1 MSVWLLI
8 TSNRDIYTLY
18 YTIISFKV
26 LYSNTNFNFLYFSV
40 INCEIPAT
48 IWCLGCSKCFSHS
61 FIHLLIS
68 SMALVLLSS
77 HLSAL
82 ILQTLSSLHITE
94 DKIIEKDL
102 FSVKFIVSPS
112 SFSHINFPL
121 FHFYLSVCFIVPKIP
136 SFKSLCSFNIVQEQ
150 RWNKEEDECH
160 GGEPQKEEWDN
171 TAGRNSLLCFAIY
184 IHPLL
189 VQLPFAFLLC
199 ARLIPLSSLRLSLY
213 PFHFWLFFFLS
224 FPFLLIAN
232 KDTNAIIIY

>member
-8 TSNRDIYTLY
+8 TSNRDIHLIYI
-18 YTIISFKV
+18 IISFKV
-26 LYSNTNFNFLYFSV
+26 LYSNTNFNFLYISI
-40 INCEIPAT
+40 INCELSAT
-48 IWCLGCSKCFSHS
+48 IWYLGCCKCFCRS
-61 FIHLLIS
+61 FILLLIS

-102 FSVKFIVSPS
+102 SSVKFIVSPS
-112 SFSHINFPL
+112 SFSYINFPL
-121 FHFYLSVCFIVPKIP
+121 FHLYLSVCFIVPKIP

-189 VQLPFAFLLC
+189 VQLPFAFPLC
-199 ARLIPLSSLRLSLY
+199 AHLIPLSSLPLNLY
-213 PFHFWLFFFLS
+213 PFHFWRFFFHS
-224 FPFLLIAN
+224 FPLLLIAN
-232 KDTNAIIIY
+232 KDTNAVIIY

>member
-1 MSVWLLI
+1 M
-8 TSNRDIYTLY
+8 
-18 YTIISFKV
+18 

-102 FSVKFIVSPS
+102 FSVKFIISPS

-136 SFKSLCSFNIVQEQ
+136 SFKSAVSTLCRNRDEIKRKMSATEGNHKRRNGITQQGGIHFFALLSTFIPFLFSFHLLFFCVLVSFHCPLFVSIFILFTFDFFSSAHSHFFLLQIKTPMQSSSTSDSLNIV
-150 RWNKEEDECH
+150 
-160 GGEPQKEEWDN
+160 
-171 TAGRNSLLCFAIY
+171 AGS
-184 IHPLL
+184 
-189 VQLPFAFLLC
+189 
-199 ARLIPLSSLRLSLY
+199 
-213 PFHFWLFFFLS
+213 
-224 FPFLLIAN
+224 
-232 KDTNAIIIY
+232 KDTN